1 MANEQKKEE
10 KVSVKEK
17 KEEKV
22 SVKEKKPENA
32 PAKAKRVKI
41 KLPRLRDQE
50 NTDVFV
56 AVNGENYT
64 IKRGVEVEVP
74 DYIAEVLRHSEEAE
88 AEADEHILKTSS

>member
-1 MANEQKKEE
+1 MANE
-10 KVSVKEK
+10 EK

-22 SVKEKKPENA
+22 SVKEKKQEKA

-56 AVNGENYT
+56 AVNGENFT

-88 AEADEHILKTSS
+88 AEADEHILKTSNEK

>member
-1 MANEQKKEE
+1 MANE
-10 KVSVKEK
+10 EK

-41 KLPRLRDQE
+41 KLPRLREQE
-50 NTDVFV
+50 NADVFV
-56 AVNGENYT
+56 AVNGENFT

-88 AEADEHILKTSS
+88 AEADEHILKAINNKKD

>member
-1 MANEQKKEE
+1 MANEQ
-10 KVSVKEK
+10 K

>member
-1 MANEQKKEE
+1 MANE
-10 KVSVKEK
+10 EK

-41 KLPRLRDQE
+41 KLPRLREQE
-50 NTDVFV
+50 NADMFV
-56 AVNGENYT
+56 AVNGENFT

-88 AEADEHILKTSS
+88 AEADEHILKAINNKKD

>member
-1 MANEQKKEE
+1 MANEQKKG
-10 KVSVKEK
+10 
-17 KEEKV
+17 EKV

-32 PAKAKRVKI
+32 PEKAKRVKI
-41 KLPRLRDQE
+41 KLPRLRDQKDA
-50 NTDVFV
+50 DVFV

-88 AEADEHILKTSS
+88 EEADEHILKTSNED

>member
-1 MANEQKKEE
+1 MANEQ
-10 KVSVKEK
+10 K

-50 NTDVFV
+50 NTEVFV
-56 AVNGENYT
+56 AVNG
-64 IKRGVEVEVP
+64 
-74 DYIAEVLRHSEEAE
+74 
-88 AEADEHILKTSS
+88 

>member
-1 MANEQKKEE
+1 MANE
-10 KVSVKEK
+10 EK

-22 SVKEKKPENA
+22 SAEEKKQEKA

-88 AEADEHILKTSS
+88 EEADEHILNAIKKDKKKD